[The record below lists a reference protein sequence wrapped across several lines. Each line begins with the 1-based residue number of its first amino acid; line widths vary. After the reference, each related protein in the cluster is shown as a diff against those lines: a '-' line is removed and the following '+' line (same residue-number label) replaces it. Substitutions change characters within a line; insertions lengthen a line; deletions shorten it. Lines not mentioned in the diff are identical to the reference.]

1 MAISRAWERG
11 SARGVDGKPACRLS
25 GNGCPH
31 FHFGKAIILTFLFAV
46 LVSAASAIAAAEE
59 VDARVESRDGAANPE
74 LETGADFSNQVAAKE
89 AVRQGNSKETNSA
102 DSQKEDEKKKEKEE
116 KSGEFVAAP
125 IPISSPAIGTGLEW
139 AVGYMFRLNKED
151 KETSRSVFGAGG
163 LFTNNGS
170 RAIAFGGR
178 FYGKNDKYRLTAA
191 GGGAK
196 INANI
201 YGVGKLAGDRGLYL
215 PLQFKGAALIAEP
228 LFFRLHKGVYLG
240 ARFQYRDLT
249 LSLNRDELEPPAN
262 GDTDLPPALE
272 EIRNEVSDFF
282 KQRTVSL
289 GPRFQWDTRDNAYYP
304 LKGFFLDSGID
315 LFGENIGSKWTYQ
328 YTKIAFN
335 KYTSIAKRQILAY
348 RAMGCLA
355 TGDHVPIYDLC
366 LFGTSSDLRGYTAG
380 RYQDRRMFATQ
391 AEYRLNMPPKKILER
406 VGLVFFG
413 GFGGVGSKFSDIG
426 WSDLLPAAGGG
437 LRFRLTNKDRVNFR
451 VDYGIGKGGHTFSM
465 GIGEAF

>member
-1 MAISRAWERG
+1 MIRQRKHLHAKTIYW
-11 SARGVDGKPACRLS
+11 KPAASLSTRDYRRL
-25 GNGCPH
+25 C
-31 FHFGKAIILTFLFAV
+31 KAIIHSSLFLFY
-46 LVSAASAIAAAEE
+46 AASAFAGPEPGTDRMVAERSSTAE
-59 VDARVESRDGAANPE
+59 VDQETSRTTNPSDP
-74 LETGADFSNQVAAKE
+74 LQDIN
-89 AVRQGNSKETNSA
+89 N
-102 DSQKEDEKKKEKEE
+102 KKGKEE

-139 AVGYMFRLNKED
+139 AVGYMFRLNKD
-151 KETSRSVFGAGG
+151 DTETSRSVFGVGG

-170 RAIAFGGR
+170 RALAFGGR
-178 FYGKNDKYRLTAA
+178 FYTKHDKYRLTAA
-191 GGGAK
+191 GGAAE

-201 YGVGKLAGDRGLYL
+201 FGIGKLAGDRGLYL
-215 PLQFKGAALIAEP
+215 PLKFEGAAVIAEP
-228 LFFRLHKGVYLG
+228 LFFRLRKGVYLG

-249 LSLNRDELEPPAN
+249 LSLNRDELEPP
-262 GDTDLPPALE
+262 TDSSPTLPPPLE
-272 EIRNEVSDFF
+272 EIKNEIADFF

-304 LKGFFLDSGID
+304 LKGHFLDSGID
-315 LFGENIGSKWTYQ
+315 FFGKNIGSNWTYQ

-391 AEYRLNMPPKKILER
+391 AEYRWNVPATNFLER
-406 VGLVFFG
+406 FGLVFFG

-437 LRFRLTNKDRVNFR
+437 VRFRLTKKDRVNFR
-451 VDYGIGKGGHTFSM
+451 VDYGIGRVGHTFTM
-465 GIGEAF
+465 GVGEAF